1 MDFAGGTYRVA
12 FPSNVT
18 MATIE
23 IDVKEDLLIEEIEEF
38 RVMIVDPGDG
48 TIILG
53 DPSTAI
59 VNITDDTSKDVWLML
74 VRKLIVKVYA

>member
-1 MDFAGGTYRVA
+1 MDYAGGTYPAV

-18 MATIE
+18 IATIE
-23 IDVKEDLLIEEIEEF
+23 IAVNEDLLIEEIEEF

-59 VNITDDTSKDVWLML
+59 VNITDNTSKDVC
-74 VRKLIVKVYA
+74 LILGRISVGMDIS